1 MGVRTIQFGV
11 SFEGTEA
18 DRHFD
23 IKTPC
28 CLGEGDVMKIFDS
41 LWDRYFKKDEEGRNV
56 FFPFGILGS
65 GYVVDNVL
73 EQRSRLFMNCSFAV
87 GMTGLIWLVIQILT
101 AELSMQTTLA
111 YLLIILTYLGV
122 IPLGLKILI
131 RGAPKSDLKLSYEE
145 AVKGTSAENQS
156 MDGFSYW
163 ASITGMSLAGIGSLY
178 WGVSSGNTTLIY
190 SGIFFSVVSILGL
203 IGRAL
208 IKKNS

>member
-1 MGVRTIQFGV
+1 MR
-11 SFEGTEA
+11 
-18 DRHFD
+18 
-23 IKTPC
+23 
-28 CLGEGDVMKIFDS
+28 IFDS
-41 LWDRYFKKDEEGRNV
+41 LWDNYFKKDEEGRNV

-65 GYVVDNVL
+65 GYLVDNVL
-73 EQRSRLFMNCSFAV
+73 EQRSRLFMNCTFAV
-87 GMTGLIWLVIQILT
+87 GMPGLIWLVIQIFT
-101 AELSMQTTLA
+101 ADVTTQTALA
-111 YLLIILTYLGV
+111 YLLIILAYLGV

-145 AVKGTSAENQS
+145 AVEGTPAENQS

-178 WGVSSGNTTLIY
+178 WGVSSGDTKLIY

-203 IGRAL
+203 IVRAL